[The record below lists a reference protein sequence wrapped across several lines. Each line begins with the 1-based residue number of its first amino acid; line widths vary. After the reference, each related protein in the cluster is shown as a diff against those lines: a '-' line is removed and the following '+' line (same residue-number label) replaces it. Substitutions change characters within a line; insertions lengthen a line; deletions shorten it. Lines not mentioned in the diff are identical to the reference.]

1 MGEFVLVTG
10 PESSGTKLITRI
22 LIEMG
27 YKGEYTHEQ
36 TLDKLVDNNVPLKLN
51 NNPKDHYVLRR
62 SVPHYKIKQF
72 PDYAEIKDWA
82 ISNKLKFKTI
92 ITFRNAVPCL
102 LSKVLRK
109 HNEALPDYTLLMDQ
123 FTYIAENIY
132 MLRPFLVV
140 STSFLTVS
148 PQRSLFE
155 IANFLQ
161 KDILTQ
167 IDCIY
172 DMDEKHYP
180 KEMQNDIRRHS
191 EQDA

>member
-10 PESSGTKLITRI
+10 PESSGTKLTTRI

-27 YKGEYTHEQ
+27 YTGEYTDSQ
-36 TLDKLVDNNVPLKLN
+36 PLVKLFSNNVPLNSKN
-51 NNPKDHYVLRR
+51 NYVFRQ
-62 SVPHYKIKQF
+62 SVPHATKF

-82 ISNKLKFKTI
+82 ISSKLKFKTI

-109 HNEALPDYTLLMDQ
+109 HNETLPDYTLLMDQ
-123 FTYIAENIY
+123 FTYVAENIY
-132 MLRPFLVV
+132 MLRPFLFI
-140 STSFLTVS
+140 STSFLTLQ
-148 PQRSLFE
+148 PERSLFE

-161 KDILTQ
+161 KDRLTQ
-167 IDCIY
+167 LNCIY